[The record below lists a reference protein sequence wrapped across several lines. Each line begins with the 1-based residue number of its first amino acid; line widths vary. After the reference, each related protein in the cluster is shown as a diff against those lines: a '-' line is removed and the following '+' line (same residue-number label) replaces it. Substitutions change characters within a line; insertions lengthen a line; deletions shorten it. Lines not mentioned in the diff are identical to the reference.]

1 MSVLCCSDLHGRL
14 DLYEQIKA
22 FLKPDDMVY
31 FLGDAG
37 DRGPQP
43 WETIKAIYN
52 DPQFIYIKGN
62 HEDMLTNL
70 MKADLDKVPNYEEYT
85 LVSWN
90 GGGDTYRGWLAE
102 NEDDRKE
109 WYRRLKHLSTWRT
122 YTNPDNILIWLTHA
136 GFTPDEQ
143 TRRGVLPNDYDLVW
157 SRAHFNAEWRGMEN
171 EIVIHGHTPI
181 PSLIKDVNDFVET
194 FMFDTNEYIWKEWD
208 GGALWY
214 CNNHKVCIDCG
225 AAWYDCCVLF
235 DLDTFDEHI
244 FQGKDFKEEFLT
256 EAW

>member
-1 MSVLCCSDLHGRL
+1 MSTYAVADLHGRL

-70 MKADLDKVPNYEEYT
+70 MKADLNCVPNYEEFW
-85 LVSWN
+85 LVKAN
-90 GGGDTYRGWLAE
+90 GGEGTYKGWLAE

-109 WYRRLKHLSTWRT
+109 WYRRLKHLPTWRT

-136 GFTPDEQ
+136 GFTPGD
-143 TRRGVLPNDYDLVW
+143 RNLPSDYDLVW

-171 EIVIHGHTPI
+171 EIVVHGHTPI
-181 PSLIKDVNDFVET
+181 PLLIKDINEFVET

-214 CNNHKVCIDCG
+214 CKDHKVCIDCG
-225 AAWYDCCVLF
+225 AAWYDCCVLL

-256 EAW
+256 EAF